1 MFCLYIW
8 PRASG
13 DSVGRPVL
21 VGDGAAHDVVARGSG
36 LVTFLGVRAGVAC
49 VAMSNAV
56 AMRPAVAIRVRSP
69 PLVGVIAASPPAAA
83 APGLGRKLVME
94 GLDLVGEVG
103 VGGGKRG
110 VRGNKLLQDGLL
122 VGDSTGE
129 VVKGLVD
136 GVEEAGVEGGGVG

>member
-1 MFCLYIW
+1 MYIQ

-13 DSVGRPVL
+13 APVGRPVL
-21 VGDGAAHDVVARGSG
+21 VGDGAAHDVVARGDG
-36 LVTFLGVRAGVAC
+36 LATFLGVGLGVAV

-56 AMRPAVAIRVRSP
+56 AMGPAVAIRVRSP
-69 PLVGVIAASPPAAA
+69 PLVGVIAASHPADAT
-83 APGLGRKLVME
+83 PGPGCELVME

-110 VRGNKLLQDGLL
+110 VRGNELLQDGLL
-122 VGDSTGE
+122 IGGSTGK
-129 VVKGLVD
+129 VVEGVVD